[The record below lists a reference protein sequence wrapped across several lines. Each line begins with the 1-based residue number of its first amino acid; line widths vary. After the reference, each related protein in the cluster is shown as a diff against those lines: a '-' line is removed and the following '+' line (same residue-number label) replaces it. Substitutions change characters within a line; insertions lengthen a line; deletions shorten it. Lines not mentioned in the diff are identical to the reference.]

1 MGKVMAKGQIQ
12 RKAAIVKVPRPQAPG
27 NAVTTYPDSDR
38 YKFGFGVASSSS
50 TRIYKISFDAA
61 SGALY
66 WTCSCPGCITHG
78 DCKHLRACGLRGRR
92 YGKQLDFAKKHGF
105 IA

>member
-1 MGKVMAKGQIQ
+1 MAKGQIQ
-12 RKAAIVKVPRPQAPG
+12 RKAAIVKAPRPQAPG

-61 SGALY
+61 NGALY
-66 WTCSCPGCITHG
+66 WVCSCAGNITHG
-78 DCKHLRACGLRGRR
+78 RCKHLRACGLKGRADMPKTE
-92 YGKQLDFAKKHGF
+92 GIAFAKKHGF
-105 IA
+105 LA

>member
-1 MGKVMAKGQIQ
+1 MAKNAIQ
-12 RKAAIVKVPRPQAPG
+12 RSAAIVKAPRPKAPG
-27 NAVTTYPDSDR
+27 NAVQTYPDSDR

-61 SGALY
+61 PGALY
-66 WTCSCPGCITHG
+66 WVCSCPGYITHG
-78 DCKHLRACGLRGRR
+78 DCKHLRACGLRGRQ
-92 YGKQLDFAKKHGF
+92 YGKQLDFAKRHGF